1 MPWVRFP
8 PLPVYFGGGSKMD
21 GDAGDRIGAARHSIV
36 ERWGGDDSVLV
47 EGFVA
52 VPRAFLRLA
61 GTLRP
66 SLTPAETLFV
76 IQLMSWKWD
85 DRAPFPG
92 YSTVANR
99 MGVSVPYARKIA
111 RSLENKKLLRR
122 QVRRGQTNRFDLT
135 PLFARLVAQV
145 RDRPQGP

>member
-1 MPWVRFP
+1 
-8 PLPVYFGGGSKMD
+8 MD
-21 GDAGDRIGAARHSIV
+21 SATGNQVDAARHSIV
-36 ERWGGDDSVLV
+36 DRWGGDESVLS

-85 DRAPFPG
+85 ERAPFPG
-92 YSTVANR
+92 YSTVAAR

-111 RSLENKKLLRR
+111 RSLESKKLLRR
-122 QVRRGQTNRFDLT
+122 QARRGQTNRFDLT
-135 PLFARLVAQV
+135 PLFKKLIARVDD
-145 RDRPQGP
+145 DRAPF